1 MASHW
6 LPLLLLSS
14 SFLLAGCADDSDTR
28 MDTPSESMNSLAVV
42 STEEAP
48 PAPPALEPVTVVCEI
63 TRTNIGTT
71 TGYGLNIDR
80 AAIGIDECPLEGL
93 FDGNTTWAMA
103 GLVEATWTNQPS
115 QTGTD
120 LWVESDACQVTLP
133 PAPCDFPSTMGTTS
147 PLRLEL
153 DGEALRGVEGQNAL
167 VMVSGQGFV
176 MDLTYTL
183 HITLFPD
190 AIPDGYSA
198 IPA

>member
-6 LPLLLLSS
+6 LPFLLLSS
-14 SFLLAGCADDSDTR
+14 AFLLAGCAEDSDPGAGLSSTQ
-28 MDTPSESMNSLAVV
+28 TTSLSAAP
-42 STEEAP
+42 TEQAP
-48 PAPPALEPVTVVCEI
+48 PAPVALDPVTVVCEI

-71 TGYGLNIDR
+71 TGYGLNLDR
-80 AAIGIDECPLEGL
+80 AAFGIDECPIEGL
-93 FDGNTTWAMA
+93 FNGNITWAMA

-120 LWVESDACQVTLP
+120 LWIESDACQVNLP
-133 PAPCDFPSTMGTTS
+133 PAPCDFPSTMGATS

-153 DGEALRGVEGQNAL
+153 ESEALRGVEGHNAL

-190 AIPDGYSA
+190 AIPGGFTA
-198 IPA
+198 IA

>member
-1 MASHW
+1 MASPW
-6 LPLLLLSS
+6 LPLALFASA
-14 SFLLAGCADDSDTR
+14 FLLAGCADDR
-28 MDTPSESMNSLAVV
+28 
-42 STEEAP
+42 EAP
-48 PAPPALEPVTVVCEI
+48 TDFPATSMDASSTAPTEQAPVAPAAVEPVTVICEI

-80 AAIGIDECPLEGL
+80 VATGIDECPLEGL

-120 LWVESDACQVTLP
+120 LWVESDACQFSLP
-133 PAPCDFPSTMGTTS
+133 TAPCDVPHTMGSAS

-153 DGEALRGVEGQNAL
+153 AGEDLRGVEGQNAL

-190 AIPDGYSA
+190 AIPDGFTA
-198 IPA
+198 VA